1 MADPVKGRRR
11 YDASGRHRQAQQ
23 SRARM
28 LAAAQDL
35 FLADGYSA
43 TTMPRVARKAG
54 VSAQSV
60 YKAFGNKGGLV
71 KAVFDTAIAGDDQ
84 PVSMTEREAL
94 LRVRNEPDPVAKL
107 RLYAAFVADTAPR
120 HVPVQL
126 LVRSAAAADAEAA
139 LVWQQLC
146 TERLT
151 GMGLFAKALGP
162 HLRDDIDID
171 DARDL
176 LWAYNSPELWD
187 LLVLQRRWSPD
198 RYADELARSLIH
210 ALLP

>member
-11 YDASGRHRQAQQ
+11 YDASGRHRQVQQ

-43 TTMPRVARKAG
+43 TTIPRVAREAG

-84 PVSMTEREAL
+84 PVSMIEREAL
-94 LRVRNEPDPVAKL
+94 LRVRNEPDPVVKL
-107 RLYAAFVADTAPR
+107 WLYAAFVADTAPR

-126 LVRSAAAADAEAA
+126 LLRSAAAADAEAA

-151 GMGLFAKALGP
+151 GMSMFAQALGP

-176 LWAYNSPELWD
+176 LWTYNSPELWD

-198 RYADELARSLIH
+198 RYADELARTLIH